1 MEFDGQREGEEVI
14 YVFRRHIVT
23 SIKGFF
29 WMILMMGLGVVPHFI
44 WPDNST
50 MFVVWLVFAAVGVLG
65 WGYSLILW
73 YFSFYIVTSERLR
86 QTRQKGMFNK
96 SVVDLELCH
105 IQNMSYGVNGIF
117 ATIFNYG
124 SILIQ
129 TEAGDLVISMVSHP
143 ETVYNELENTWHEKR
158 FAIHFSTQ
166 STAW

>member
-96 SVVDLELCH
+96 SVVDLELGH

-158 FAIHFSTQ
+158 
-166 STAW
+166 

>member
-1 MEFDGQREGEEVI
+1 MEFEGQRQGEEVI
-14 YVFRRHIVT
+14 YVFRRHVVT
-23 SIKGFF
+23 SIKGFL

-44 WPDNST
+44 WPDNSM
-50 MFVVWLVFAAVGVLG
+50 MFVVWLIFAGVGVLG
-65 WGYSLILW
+65 WGYSLMLW

-96 SVVDLELCH
+96 SVVDLELGH

-129 TEAGDLVISMVSHP
+129 TEAGARSGRRRSADIS
-143 ETVYNELENTWHEKR
+143 R
-158 FAIHFSTQ
+158 
-166 STAW
+166 